1 MNERPSLDNGGHSV
15 HPPQLLMGERAD
27 GDDSHTEETSA
38 DSRPTPK
45 VPYLITPTLHD
56 LIETVKSET
65 DGELKAAEL
74 QALPAR
80 LYLEK
85 SVVPVLILGLQSLI
99 KEKPKKPVE
108 YLAAFL
114 IKNKNPENE

>member
-1 MNERPSLDNGGHSV
+1 MNERPSLGNGSRSV
-15 HPPQLLMGERAD
+15 HQLQLSTEERT
-27 GDDSHTEETSA
+27 GDDSQVEETSA

-45 VPYLITPTLHD
+45 LPYLITPTLHG
-56 LIETVKSET
+56 LIETVKSGT
-65 DGELKAAEL
+65 DSELKAVEL

-85 SVVPVLILGLQSLI
+85 SVVPVLILGLQNLV
-99 KEKPKKPVE
+99 KEKPKKPIE

-114 IKNKNPENE
+114 IKNKNPEKE